1 MTTEN
6 QVNASQTIQYDD
18 SDWRNYFF
26 FSDFT
31 PHYELLNKMPLGPLS
46 EENQLL
52 LASIISDIDTGV
64 GKGLWMDIAP
74 TREWGMQGVEIV
86 YNDKNAMRLPT
97 RNRPGFA
104 MGISFPADSVA
115 PKGIVYITYAKPEGF
130 VDPVEEAPSE
140 TTPEEDVA

>member
-6 QVNASQTIQYDD
+6 QIFAEQAAAQYAD

-26 FSDFT
+26 FMDFT
-31 PHYELLNKMPLGPLS
+31 PHYELLSKMPLGPVS
-46 EENQLL
+46 EENQFL
-52 LASIISDIDTGV
+52 LASIVGEIDTGI

-74 TREWGMQGVEIV
+74 NREWGMQGVEII

-104 MGISFPADSVA
+104 MGLSFPSDSVA
-115 PKGIVYITYAKPEGF
+115 PKGVLYITYAKPEGF
-130 VDPVEEAPSE
+130 VDPEPAAEAEEN
-140 TTPEEDVA
+140 VA

>member
-6 QVNASQTIQYDD
+6 QVNESQTAQYDD

-26 FSDFT
+26 FADFT
-31 PHYELLNKMPLGPLS
+31 PHFELLNNMPVGPLS

-52 LASIISDIDTGV
+52 LASILGEIDTGV
-64 GKGLWMDIAP
+64 GAGKWMDVAP
-74 TREWGMQGVEIV
+74 TREWGLQDSEIV

-104 MGISFPADSVA
+104 MGISFSAESVA
-115 PKGIVYITYAKPEGF
+115 PKGVLYITYAEPVAAIEPE
-130 VDPVEEAPSE
+130 SI
-140 TTPEEDVA
+140 PEEDVA